1 MKFEKNHH
9 SHIRVDFDS
18 NQNFI

>member
-1 MKFEKNHH
+1 MKFEKNHQ
-9 SHIRVDFDS
+9 SHKRVDFDS